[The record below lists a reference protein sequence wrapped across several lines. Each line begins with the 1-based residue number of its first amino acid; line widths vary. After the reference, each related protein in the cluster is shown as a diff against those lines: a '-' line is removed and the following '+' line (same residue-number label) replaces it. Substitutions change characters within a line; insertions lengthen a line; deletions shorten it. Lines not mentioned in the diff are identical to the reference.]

1 MCRVQLVMSD
11 SDQDKNAATASA
23 VKPEKKKKINQR
35 RGHRAYVTKITKEVS
50 THCAKADPDE
60 TDRVPLAGYE
70 VSVQLKLD
78 TLSLLDDEII
88 ELISEE
94 DEIEKEIVHSAR
106 YSATSKEH

>member
-23 VKPEKKKKINQR
+23 VKPEKKKKIIQR
-35 RGHRAYVTKITKEVS
+35 RGHRAYVTKITKVS